1 MKGWVIHSWRI
12 KLVQNK
18 IVFEIRHYNVN
29 FENILFRWYSSQ
41 DALVWLFSYSKVG
54 VYILEFLIR
63 QESKHIICTWLCRRR
78 KIVLENLKSIR
89 NQQFFFTVLHLF
101 YEEIGDFFY
110 GRVLDDYMLRTK
122 SWILYINLQCSMY
135 ICEYL
140 KRTLFTCTELQA
152 SIIYERIPVHR
163 WIC

>member
-89 NQQFFFTVLHLF
+89 NQQFFLPSCIYFTKKSVIFFTVEF
-101 YEEIGDFFY
+101 WMIICSGQKVEY
-110 GRVLDDYMLRTK
+110 
-122 SWILYINLQCSMY
+122 YINLQCSMY

-152 SIIYERIPVHR
+152 SIIYERIPVYR

>member
-1 MKGWVIHSWRI
+1 MSISK
-12 KLVQNK
+12 
-18 IVFEIRHYNVN
+18 
-29 FENILFRWYSSQ
+29 NILFRWYSSQ

-63 QESKHIICTWLCRRR
+63 QESKRIIWTWLCRRR

-89 NQQFFFTVLHLF
+89 NQQIFLLSSCIYFTKKSVIFFTVEF
-101 YEEIGDFFY
+101 WMIICSGQKVEY
-110 GRVLDDYMLRTK
+110 
-122 SWILYINLQCSMY
+122 YINLQCSMY

-152 SIIYERIPVHR
+152 SIIYERIPVYR

>member
-1 MKGWVIHSWRI
+1 MSISK
-12 KLVQNK
+12 
-18 IVFEIRHYNVN
+18 
-29 FENILFRWYSSQ
+29 NILFRWYSSQ

-101 YEEIGDFFY
+101 YEEIGDFF
-110 GRVLDDYMLRTK
+110 LR
-122 SWILYINLQCSMY
+122 SSSGWLYAQDKKLNTI
-135 ICEYL
+135 
-140 KRTLFTCTELQA
+140 
-152 SIIYERIPVHR
+152 
-163 WIC
+163 

>member
-1 MKGWVIHSWRI
+1 MSISK
-12 KLVQNK
+12 
-18 IVFEIRHYNVN
+18 
-29 FENILFRWYSSQ
+29 NILFRWYSSQ

-122 SWILYINLQCSMY
+122 SWILY
-135 ICEYL
+135 
-140 KRTLFTCTELQA
+140 KFTM
-152 SIIYERIPVHR
+152 
-163 WIC
+163 

>member
-63 QESKHIICTWLCRRR
+63 QESKRIIWTWLCRRR
-78 KIVLENLKSIR
+78 KIVLENSKSIR
-89 NQQFFFTVLHLF
+89 NQQFFFIVLHLF
-101 YEEIGDFFY
+101 YEEIGDFF
-110 GRVLDDYMLRTK
+110 LR
-122 SWILYINLQCSMY
+122 SSSGWLYAQDKKMNTIY
-135 ICEYL
+135 
-140 KRTLFTCTELQA
+140 TFTM
-152 SIIYERIPVHR
+152 
-163 WIC
+163 

>member
-63 QESKHIICTWLCRRR
+63 QESKRIIWTWLCRRR
-78 KIVLENLKSIR
+78 KIVLENSKSIR
-89 NQQFFFTVLHLF
+89 NQQFFLYRLAFILRRNRWFFLRSSSGWLYAQDKKMNTIYTFT
-101 YEEIGDFFY
+101 
-110 GRVLDDYMLRTK
+110 M
-122 SWILYINLQCSMY
+122 
-135 ICEYL
+135 
-140 KRTLFTCTELQA
+140 
-152 SIIYERIPVHR
+152 
-163 WIC
+163 